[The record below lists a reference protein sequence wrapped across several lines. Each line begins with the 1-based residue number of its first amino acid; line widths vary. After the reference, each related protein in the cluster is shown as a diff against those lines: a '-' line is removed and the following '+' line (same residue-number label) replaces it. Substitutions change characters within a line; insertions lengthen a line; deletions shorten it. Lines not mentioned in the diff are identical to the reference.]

1 MAGIG
6 LAIRGAG
13 KVLSKFVKKKKPSN
27 FIERSREKLEKRIK
41 RRETDKTL
49 GKALGLAAGLSTAG
63 SLRYT
68 ASQFDKNKNKDK

>member
-27 FIERSREKLEKRIK
+27 FIERSIEKQKKKIK
-41 RRETDKTL
+41 SQKNDRVL